1 MTTEGSSGSVRAS
14 SRPPLRIGILGT
26 AHIARQFVRDVA
38 PSPALRIVAVASRSP
53 QAAAAFAAEHRIE
66 RHHGRYEDLLDDPQV
81 DAVYL
86 PLPNSLHAAWAVKAA
101 RAGKHVLCE
110 KPLALG
116 LAEAQAMFAAARRHG
131 VMLLVVDLRPPG
143 PVGVEGL
150 VANHRILLVA
160 DKLERAGA
168 DRFAVDHL
176 GRAGGLHLV
185 GVFGTQD
192 RGEVDRQVGHERRL
206 GFLQHEAHRRRIDL
220 LEPVDDI
227 LHVHIVEVGEGLAR
241 RRLVERVRQVG
252 HAVVREQHVVGIEVA
267 RRRELRMAWNLTPRR
282 SLKV

>member
-1 MTTEGSSGSVRAS
+1 MTTEGFSVPERAAT
-14 SRPPLRIGILGT
+14 RPPLRIGILGT

-38 PSPALRIVAVASRSP
+38 PSPALRIVAVASRRP

-110 KPLALG
+110 KPLTLG
-116 LAEAQAMFAAARRHG
+116 LAQAQAMFAPARQHG
-131 VMLLVVDLRPPG
+131 VMLLVVDLRPAG

-168 DRFAVDHL
+168 DRFAVESP
-176 GRAGGLHLV
+176 RAC
-185 GVFGTQD
+185 
-192 RGEVDRQVGHERRL
+192 RRPSSC
-206 GFLQHEAHRRRIDL
+206 RRIR
-220 LEPVDDI
+220 
-227 LHVHIVEVGEGLAR
+227 HSG
-241 RRLVERVRQVG
+241 
-252 HAVVREQHVVGIEVA
+252 
-267 RRRELRMAWNLTPRR
+267 PRR
-282 SLKV
+282 SRSPGWP